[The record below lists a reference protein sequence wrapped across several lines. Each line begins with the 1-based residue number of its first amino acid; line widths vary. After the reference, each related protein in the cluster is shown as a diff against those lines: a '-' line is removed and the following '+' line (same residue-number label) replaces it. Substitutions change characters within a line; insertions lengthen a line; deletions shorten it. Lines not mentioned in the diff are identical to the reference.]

1 MSDKVR
7 VVETSREYE
16 LDVADLV
23 PDTGD
28 DAQTWCNLAAGLLDK
43 FRVIPRLIMLAYIYA
58 FYQSTVWFKQELAML
73 EAKAQYAQALS
84 SMKLE
89 ELDAKAEIVE
99 TEKLYEHDMA
109 LASHGGWVVS
119 LQASVRPVI
128 TYLFMATFIAVEGG
142 LVYSLIANQNVD
154 WPTALESAFGDEEM
168 AMFSAILSFWF
179 GNRAMSKARA
189 MVTKR

>member
-1 MSDKVR
+1 MITLLGSLLGFG
-7 VVETSREYE
+7 TSI
-16 LDVADLV
+16 V
-23 PDTGD
+23 PEILG
-28 DAQTWCNLAAGLLDK
+28 
-43 FRVIPRLIMLAYIYA
+43 F
-58 FYQSTVWFKQELAML
+58 FKQG
-73 EAKAQYAQALS
+73 Q
-84 SMKLE
+84 
-89 ELDAKAEIVE
+89 VE

>member
-1 MSDKVR
+1 MITLLGSLLGFS
-7 VVETSREYE
+7 TSI
-16 LDVADLV
+16 
-23 PDTGD
+23 
-28 DAQTWCNLAAGLLDK
+28 
-43 FRVIPRLIMLAYIYA
+43 IPEILGFFKQGQAN
-58 FYQSTVWFKQELAML
+58 KQELAML

-109 LASHGGWVVS
+109 LAARGGWVVS

-128 TYLFMATFIAVEGG
+128 TYLFMGTFIAVEGG

-189 MVTKR
+189 VIKK